1 MVYLGIVTRKRRV
14 AEMAPMEAHL
24 ATVLESIADGIGDR
38 PAISQGDVELS
49 WRELDERAA
58 RLASVLA
65 DAGVSPGDT
74 VGLYLHNCPE
84 YLETW
89 LAAFKI
95 RAIPVNINYRYVAD
109 ELEYLLDDCG
119 ARVLVHSAELSEPVA
134 AVLAR
139 RPMDLVVCAGSSNET
154 LPKDAA
160 SYSDVVSAAEPH
172 PRIERSSE
180 DHQLLYTGGT
190 TGMPK
195 GVVYRIGGVVLE
207 VGRVVAPLVGA
218 TEVPADAAAVVRN
231 AITAARSGASLVTLL
246 LPPLMHGTGL
256 SMALAT
262 LATGGTVVLDAD
274 AGFDARAALAQ
285 AEESDASMVVV
296 VGDAFARPL
305 LVEARRRTARG
316 EPVEL
321 GSLRLVMSSGA
332 MLSEETKAGLL
343 ELAPQAMVVDM
354 LASSEGPM
362 GTSLS
367 TAAGGPQTTMFTP
380 REGTVVLDECDQVV
394 PAGSDRI
401 GRVAVPGDNPIGY
414 HNDPKKTAETFRE
427 IDGVRYVLPGDWAA
441 VEPDGTLR
449 LLGRGSHC
457 INTGGEKVFPEEVEE
472 VLKSHPEV
480 LDALVFGVEDDRW
493 GQRIEAVVSS
503 CDGSCID
510 ERILDSHLRDH
521 LAGYKAPKRLTQLAV
536 VPRAPN
542 GKADY
547 AAARSLAAEAAQATG
562 TAESSGGTTK
572 VAT

>member
-1 MVYLGIVTRKRRV
+1 
-14 AEMAPMEAHL
+14 
-24 ATVLESIADGIGDR
+24 
-38 PAISQGDVELS
+38 
-49 WRELDERAA
+49 
-58 RLASVLA
+58 
-65 DAGVSPGDT
+65 
-74 VGLYLHNCPE
+74 
-84 YLETW
+84 
-89 LAAFKI
+89 
-95 RAIPVNINYRYVAD
+95 
-109 ELEYLLDDCG
+109 
-119 ARVLVHSAELSEPVA
+119 
-134 AVLAR
+134 
-139 RPMDLVVCAGSSNET
+139 
-154 LPKDAA
+154 
-160 SYSDVVSAAEPH
+160 
-172 PRIERSSE
+172 
-180 DHQLLYTGGT
+180 
-190 TGMPK
+190 
-195 GVVYRIGGVVLE
+195 
-207 VGRVVAPLVGA
+207 
-218 TEVPADAAAVVRN
+218 
-231 AITAARSGASLVTLL
+231 
-246 LPPLMHGTGL
+246 
-256 SMALAT
+256 
-262 LATGGTVVLDAD
+262 
-274 AGFDARAALAQ
+274 
-285 AEESDASMVVV
+285 
-296 VGDAFARPL
+296 
-305 LVEARRRTARG
+305 
-316 EPVEL
+316 
-321 GSLRLVMSSGA
+321 
-332 MLSEETKAGLL
+332 
-343 ELAPQAMVVDM
+343 
-354 LASSEGPM
+354 M